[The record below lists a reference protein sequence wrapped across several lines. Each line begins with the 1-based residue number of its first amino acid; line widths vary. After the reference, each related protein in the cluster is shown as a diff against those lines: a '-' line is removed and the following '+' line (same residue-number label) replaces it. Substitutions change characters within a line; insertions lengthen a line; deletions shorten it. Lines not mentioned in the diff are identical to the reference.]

1 MGLKIRI
8 GVKFLFRPLVLCLV
22 YTVVIPGIPGLTHS
36 ASAANENVIIAIG
49 QDTQRALQE
58 SSEKEPRTD
67 RSTESHYLSEIRMS
81 LKTLQDQISAIAQQ
95 QQEMSKTLW
104 AAERRTFDTK
114 FRTIRFEWYFAII
127 LVIANTVMLLFIFR
141 RRRHVVK
148 ALGITYEASSILAA
162 VKDRQMEMTSLI
174 DELKEQMEVLGYQSV
189 TGVSS
194 TFNKLSELLKSNEQS
209 LVALNHEIGEGGKDK
224 G

>member
-8 GVKFLFRPLVLCLV
+8 GVNFLFRLLALCLIYIV
-22 YTVVIPGIPGLTHS
+22 LTLGNPGLTHL
-36 ASAANENVIIAIG
+36 ASAANEHVTVDIG
-49 QDTQRALQE
+49 QETQRVLQE
-58 SSEKEPRTD
+58 SSEKESGTD
-67 RSTESHYLSEIRMS
+67 RSAESHYLSEIGMS

-95 QQEMSKTLW
+95 QQEMSKTLGV
-104 AAERRTFDTK
+104 AERRTFDTK

-141 RRRHVVK
+141 RHRHVVK

-174 DELKEQMEVLGYQSV
+174 GELKEQIEVLGYQSV

-209 LVALNHEIGEGGKDK
+209 LASLNQEMGEGGRDR

>member
-8 GVKFLFRPLVLCLV
+8 GANFVFRLLVLCLI
-22 YTVVIPGIPGLTHS
+22 YTVLTLGSPGLTHS
-36 ASAANENVIIAIG
+36 ASTAKELVTADIG
-49 QDTQRALQE
+49 QETQRALQE
-58 SSEKEPRTD
+58 SSEKGPGTD

-127 LVIANTVMLLFIFR
+127 LVIANMVMLLFIFR
-141 RRRHVVK
+141 RRRHIVK
-148 ALGITYEASSILAA
+148 VLGITYEASSILAA
-162 VKDRQMEMTSLI
+162 VKDRQMEMASLI
-174 DELKEQMEVLGYQSV
+174 DELKEQIEVLGCQSEP
-189 TGVSS
+189 GVSS
-194 TFNKLSELLKSNEQS
+194 TFNKLSELLKSNEKS
-209 LVALNHEIGEGGKDK
+209 LVTLNHEMGEGGRDRS
-224 G
+224 